1 MARVP
6 DLQPDELDDEQR
18 RIAERIAST
27 RGGTVRGPFALW
39 LRIPEIAEAA
49 DRFGRAIR
57 GGPIERRLYE
67 LITLVVS
74 RAWSSQY
81 SWQAH
86 ARHAPEVGL
95 APEVVEAIRLR
106 RVPPFARDDEKLVYE
121 LTLEL
126 LESRDLSQ
134 PSYERAVAAFGIETT
149 IAIVTTVGYY
159 ALIGTV
165 LKAFDAP
172 VPGGGRPLP

>member
-1 MARVP
+1 M
-6 DLQPDELDDEQR
+6 
-18 RIAERIAST
+18 
-27 RGGTVRGPFALW
+27 RGPFALW
-39 LRIPEIAEAA
+39 MRIPEVAEAA
-49 DRFGRAIR
+49 NRFGRALR

-67 LITLVVS
+67 LVTLVVS

-81 SWQAH
+81 SWSAH
-86 ARHAPEVGL
+86 ARHAAEVGL
-95 APEVVEAIRLR
+95 DPAIVEAIRTR
-106 RVPPFARDDEKLVYE
+106 RLPAFARDDERLVYE
-121 LTLEL
+121 LAVEL
-126 LESRDLSQ
+126 VETRDLS
-134 PSYERAVAAFGIETT
+134 PGSYERAVAAFGLETT